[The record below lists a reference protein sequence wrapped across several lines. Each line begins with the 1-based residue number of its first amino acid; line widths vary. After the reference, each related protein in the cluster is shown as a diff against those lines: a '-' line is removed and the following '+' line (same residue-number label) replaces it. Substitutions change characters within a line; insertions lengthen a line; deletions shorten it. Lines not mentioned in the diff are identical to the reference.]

1 MRQQLEAL
9 VQRAQNDLDVL
20 AVILFGSTARN
31 ERHQDS
37 DLDICLVLQAGG
49 TSPSTMTEKRIAY
62 MADFTLDIQ
71 VFQTLPLYIRQR
83 VLKEGR
89 VLFCRDEDALYTLAL
104 RTVKD
109 FADFERMYRRYLE
122 EVARVGS

>member
-31 ERHQDS
+31 EHHQDS

>member
-1 MRQQLEAL
+1 
-9 VQRAQNDLDVL
+9 
-20 AVILFGSTARN
+20 
-31 ERHQDS
+31 
-37 DLDICLVLQAGG
+37 
-49 TSPSTMTEKRIAY
+49 MTEKRIAY
-62 MADFTLDIQ
+62 MADFALDIQ

>member
-1 MRQQLEAL
+1 MQQQLTAL
-9 VQRAQNDLDVL
+9 VQRVQSDPDML
-20 AVILFGSTARN
+20 AVILFGSTARH

-37 DLDICLVLQAGG
+37 DFDICLVLQAGG
-49 TSPSTMTEKRIAY
+49 TSPSAMTEKRIAY
-62 MADFTLDIQ
+62 MADFALDIQ
-71 VFQTLPLYIRQR
+71 VFQALPLYIRQR

-89 VLFCRDEDALYTLAL
+89 VLFCRDEDALYSLAF

-109 FADFERMYRRYLE
+109 FADFERLYRRCLE